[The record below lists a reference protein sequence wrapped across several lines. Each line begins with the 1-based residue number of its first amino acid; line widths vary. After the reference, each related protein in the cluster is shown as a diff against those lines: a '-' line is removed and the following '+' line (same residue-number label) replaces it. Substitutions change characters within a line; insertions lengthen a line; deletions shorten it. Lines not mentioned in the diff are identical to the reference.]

1 MNDIRRTI
9 LWVIFGFS
17 MVLLWDKWQ
26 LHNGNK
32 ATFFPTTPAVTA
44 SAAASAASGATG
56 AASVPASTAPVAA
69 AAAQG
74 AAAVPGQPAPA
85 AAPAAARERIE
96 VKTDLYRLT
105 FDSEGGTLTH
115 AELLQHADM
124 TEKNR
129 NFLLLDESAQRVYVA
144 QTGLIGGG
152 FPTHKTVMA
161 AVPGPRELKDGQ
173 DELSI
178 RFESPSQ
185 GGVKLAK
192 T

>member
-44 SAAASAASGATG
+44 PAAASAASAATG
-56 AASVPASTAPVAA
+56 AASVPASAAPVAA

-74 AAAVPGQPAPA
+74 ASAVPGQPA
-85 AAPAAARERIE
+85 AAPAAPRERLE

-124 TEKNR
+124 T
-129 NFLLLDESAQRVYVA
+129 D
-144 QTGLIGGG
+144 
-152 FPTHKTVMA
+152 
-161 AVPGPRELKDGQ
+161 
-173 DELSI
+173 
-178 RFESPSQ
+178 
-185 GGVKLAK
+185 
-192 T
+192 

>member
-32 ATFFPTTPAVTA
+32 ATFFPSTPTVTA
-44 SAAASAASGATG
+44 PAAQGAASSATG
-56 AASVPASTAPVAA
+56 AASVPASSAPVAA
-69 AAAQG
+69 AAQG
-74 AAAVPGQPAPA
+74 ASAVPGQLAPA
-85 AAPAAARERIE
+85 AAAAARERVE

-105 FDSEGGTLTH
+105 FDSEGGSLTH

-124 TEKNR
+124 ADKTR

-144 QTGLIGGG
+144 QTGLIGGPSP
-152 FPTHKTVMA
+152 PTR
-161 AVPGPRELKDGQ
+161 PR
-173 DELSI
+173 
-178 RFESPSQ
+178 
-185 GGVKLAK
+185 
-192 T
+192 